1 MAKQA
6 GQKLKT
12 FNLSKYLSTP
22 FIVYAF
28 LILITIALLICGYSV
43 DNALSINVGYSLLA
57 SLIASILIDIG
68 NTRVHYNNEVEQLNI
83 LSAEF
88 KYDIL
93 GLKGAA
99 IRAYE
104 ARYSS
109 DSGRYIFAKWLEMA
123 FDMDYKDDGLTDEDF
138 DYIVWTIQFQ
148 ITKIKKSSIELNE
161 RFLNHISISLI
172 TEEDR
177 RLVRRI
183 AAVSSIIER
192 EFDEKKYHYAI
203 KNIVQRLIPCA
214 IIMYPYMEKEFNEEY
229 SADEDM

>member
-1 MAKQA
+1 MSKKT

-12 FNLSKYLSTP
+12 FSLSKYLSTP
-22 FIVYAF
+22 IIFYVL
-28 LILITIALLICGYSV
+28 LILITIALLIYGYSV
-43 DNALSINVGYSLLA
+43 DNSLSKNVGYSLLA
-57 SLIASILIDIG
+57 SLIASIIIDIG

-83 LSAEF
+83 ISAEF
-88 KYDIL
+88 RYDIL
-93 GLKGAA
+93 GLKEAA

-109 DSGRYIFAKWLEMA
+109 DSGKHTFTKWLEMA
-123 FDMDYKDDGLTDEDF
+123 FDMDYKGDGLTDEDF
-138 DYIVWTIQFQ
+138 DYVVWTIQFQ

-177 RLVRRI
+177 VLVRRI
-183 AAVSSIIER
+183 AAVSSVIER

-214 IIMYPYMEKEFNEEY
+214 IKMYPYMENEFNGEY